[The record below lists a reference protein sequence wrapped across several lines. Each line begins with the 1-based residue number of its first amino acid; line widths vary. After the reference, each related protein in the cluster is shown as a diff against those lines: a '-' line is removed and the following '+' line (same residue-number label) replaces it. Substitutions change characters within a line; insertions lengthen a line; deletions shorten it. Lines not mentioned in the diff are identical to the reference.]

1 MQSLQPGLTATTGE
15 ENIMS
20 IFDVGRIVV
29 KIAGRDAGKKAVVVE
44 QLDNTYVLI
53 DGATRRRKV
62 NIRHLEPLDTVLEL
76 SAGAAHEEVERVLA
90 ALPLLV
96 RNTKSKNTPVRM
108 ARKGRALKSTETSGK
123 KTIKTQKQSI

>member
-1 MQSLQPGLTATTGE
+1 
-15 ENIMS
+15 MS

-62 NIRHLEPLDTVLEL
+62 NIRHLEPLDQVLEL
-76 SAGAAHEEVERVLA
+76 SAGAAHEDVEKAFAELSF
-90 ALPLLV
+90 PV
-96 RNTKSKNTPVRM
+96 RNTKSKNVPVRTP
-108 ARKGRALKSTETSGK
+108 RKGRAQKLKSTETSGK
-123 KTIKTQKQSI
+123 KTIKTKKQSTSA